1 MGRKVVTNEMLRENK
16 AHTDMLIKKSQLT
29 EQANAIFTIA
39 GHGMEPMYRDGEQ
52 VFVQYCDRIAVGE
65 VGIFEFPDIGPVIR
79 YKAASGLHRINPD
92 CEDTVLDDRGA
103 LVYGKVLG
111 RVTPDMIPTP
121 EEERLYREY
130 EKYPGNGDRA

>member
-1 MGRKVVTNEMLRENK
+1 MGRKVVTNEMLRDKK
-16 AHTDMLIKKSQLT
+16 AYTEMLIKKSQLS
-29 EQANAIFTIA
+29 EQANAVFTIA

-52 VFVQYCDRIAVGE
+52 VFVQFCDKIAIGE

-92 CEDTVLDDRGA
+92 CEDTVLDDRSA

-121 EEERLYREY
+121 EEERLYHGY
-130 EKYPGNGDRA
+130 EKNRVNGDRK